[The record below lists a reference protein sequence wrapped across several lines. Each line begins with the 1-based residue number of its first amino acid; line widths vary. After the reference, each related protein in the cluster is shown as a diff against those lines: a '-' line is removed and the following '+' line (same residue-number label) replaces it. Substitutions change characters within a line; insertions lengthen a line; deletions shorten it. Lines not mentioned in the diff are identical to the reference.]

1 MFRYTRND
9 EANKEA
15 ILPPTGVHA
24 KFSEGFISGVFN
36 ITNLK
41 LKYNIF
47 IDWKIM

>member
-15 ILPPTGVHA
+15 NYTGVHA

-41 LKYNIF
+41 LK
-47 IDWKIM
+47 